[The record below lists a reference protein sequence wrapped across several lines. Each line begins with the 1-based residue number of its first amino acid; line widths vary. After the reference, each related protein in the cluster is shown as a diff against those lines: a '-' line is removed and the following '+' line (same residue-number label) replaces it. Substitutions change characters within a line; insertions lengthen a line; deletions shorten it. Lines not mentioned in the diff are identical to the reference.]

1 MDETSECCRES
12 PRLPLTS
19 ISSEDFQFTDEELT
33 DAGLSGTGECV
44 LVVCIFTLHTTTPII
59 DASRSVTQTIDLT
72 KKYPRL
78 LGCELF
84 RFFLHL

>member
-33 DAGLSGTGECV
+33 DAGLSGTGEC
-44 LVVCIFTLHTTTPII
+44 LGRLHIYPSMTPIV
-59 DASRSVTQTIDLT
+59 DASRSVMQTIDLM